1 LEQQADFIVQEIQ
14 LVLDQ
19 LRLAKPSQ
27 DFENTIN
34 RISNIVEEIVKVT
47 TETLEVE
54 PNMEMG
60 FDIVDQLTAVNEKLN
75 VSSRVLKSDTSK
87 VVKQQV
93 ASNAYEIAKV
103 MFCLT

>member
-1 LEQQADFIVQEIQ
+1 MEQQADLIVQAIQ

-19 LRLAKPSQ
+19 LRLAKPNQ
-27 DFENTIN
+27 DFQNTIN
-34 RISNIVEEIVKVT
+34 RISNIVDAIVQMT

-54 PNMEMG
+54 PNMEIG
-60 FDIVDQLTAVNEKLN
+60 FDIVDQLTAHNEKLR
-75 VSSRVLKSDTSK
+75 VTSRVLESDTSK

-103 MFCLT
+103 PAV